1 MFGIISGSIHL
12 SEESRRG
19 PTELSMDGETFTRS
33 EMKRPRILV
42 VDDEKLIVDTI
53 AEILQNAGFHV
64 AAAYDGWTA
73 LEAARLFH
81 PDYLLSDVLMPKMNG
96 VELAI
101 AIQKMHPAAKIVLF
115 SGQAGISE
123 ILQNGHQRGL
133 QFELIAKPI
142 HPLKLIQR
150 LKDQD

>member
-1 MFGIISGSIHL
+1 MLEKNSASIHL
-12 SEESRRG
+12 SEEFRLN
-19 PTELSMDGETFTRS
+19 PTELSLNGEASRQP
-33 EMKRPRILV
+33 EPGRPRVLV
-42 VDDEKLIVDTI
+42 VDDEKLIVDTL

-115 SGQAGISE
+115 SGQAGISD
-123 ILQNGHQRGL
+123 ILHSGQQRGL

>member
-1 MFGIISGSIHL
+1 MFEIISGSIHL
-12 SEESRRG
+12 SEEFRRS
-19 PTELSMDGETFTRS
+19 PSELSLNGETFTRS
-33 EMKRPRILV
+33 EAKRPRILV

-115 SGQAGISE
+115 SGQAGISD
-123 ILQNGHQRGL
+123 ILQSGHQRGL